1 MKRALLLAVLLA
13 AGPAQAQ
20 EFQSGNQLLSN
31 CEADDISRKS
41 VCLGYVVG
49 AHDAFSGSS
58 ICSPDNV
65 TQGQVRDVV
74 VRWLRANPDKRHISA
89 DRTVMI
95 ALGSV
100 WPCANQPSRAPLM

>member
-1 MKRALLLAVLLA
+1 MRALLLVMLLA
-13 AGPAQAQ
+13 AGSAQAQ
-20 EFQSGNQLLSN
+20 EFLTGNTLLSN
-31 CEADDISRKS
+31 CKAADISSKS

-49 AHDAFSGSS
+49 AHDAAAGSV

-74 VRWLRANPDKRHISA
+74 VRWLEANPDKRHISA
-89 DRTVMI
+89 DRAVMI